1 MEVWKLKMPDV
12 LMLLAVLRAADGLVA
27 GPRARGGIRCFE
39 LPTLPH
45 LLTPVHTVASMQ
57 VISGLVEFVPVDR
70 MQGLR
75 VLVVCNLKPQK
86 MREIM
91 SYGMVRGGRGR
102 GFAVGVQP
110 EAPEDEGVMLY
121 GMVSVHI

>member
-1 MEVWKLKMPDV
+1 MKVWKMWMPDV
-12 LMLLAVLRAADGLVA
+12 LMLLAVWRAADGLVA
-27 GPRARGGIRCFE
+27 GLRAREEVRCR
-39 LPTLPH
+39 TLPH
-45 LLTPVHTVASMQ
+45 LSTPVHTVASMQ

-91 SYGMVRGGRGR
+91 SYGMV
-102 GFAVGVQP
+102 
-110 EAPEDEGVMLY
+110 
-121 GMVSVHI
+121 SVHI

>member
-1 MEVWKLKMPDV
+1 
-12 LMLLAVLRAADGLVA
+12 
-27 GPRARGGIRCFE
+27 
-39 LPTLPH
+39 
-45 LLTPVHTVASMQ
+45 MQ

-91 SYGMVRGGRGR
+91 SYGMV
-102 GFAVGVQP
+102 
-110 EAPEDEGVMLY
+110 
-121 GMVSVHI
+121 SVHI

>member
-1 MEVWKLKMPDV
+1 M
-12 LMLLAVLRAADGLVA
+12 AGL
-27 GPRARGGIRCFE
+27 RARGGIRCFK

-45 LLTPVHTVASMQ
+45 MFTPVHTVASVQ

-91 SYGMVRGGRGR
+91 SYGMV
-102 GFAVGVQP
+102 
-110 EAPEDEGVMLY
+110 
-121 GMVSVHI
+121 SVHI

>member
-1 MEVWKLKMPDV
+1 MLK
-12 LMLLAVLRAADGLVA
+12 
-27 GPRARGGIRCFE
+27 IK

-45 LLTPVHTVASMQ
+45 LLTPVRTVASMQ

-86 MREIM
+86 MREVM
-91 SYGMVRGGRGR
+91 SYGMVRMRVGGGRT
-102 GFAVGVQP
+102 GFAAN
-110 EAPEDEGVMLY
+110 E
-121 GMVSVHI
+121 